1 MVKSN
6 KMSYDEL
13 KNYLFKTPCYKKGDI
28 IKHKKTNVSYVVDDF
43 VFDTNAQ
50 ELAVIYSPLSFKD
63 SKENEEYKV
72 IKFSRPYSETI
83 DGRFEIMKEGK

>member
-1 MVKSN
+1 MVKS

-43 VFDTNAQ
+43 VFDTNCARISSN
-50 ELAVIYSPLSFKD
+50 LFSIIFK
-63 SKENEEYKV
+63 KLK
-72 IKFSRPYSETI
+72 R
-83 DGRFEIMKEGK
+83 

>member
-1 MVKSN
+1 MVKS

-13 KNYLFKTPCYKKGDI
+13 KNYLLQTPYYKKGDI
-28 IKHKKTNVSYVVDDF
+28 IKHKKTNVSYVVDGF
-43 VFDTNAQ
+43 VFDTNTQ

>member
-1 MVKSN
+1 MVKS

-13 KNYLFKTPCYKKGDI
+13 KNYLLQTPCYKKGDI
-28 IKHKKTNVSYVVDDF
+28 IRHKKTNVSYVVDGF
-43 VFDTNAQ
+43 VFDTNTQ
-50 ELAVIYSPLSFKD
+50 ELAVIYSPLSLKN
-63 SKENEEYKV
+63 NEGYEV

>member
-1 MVKSN
+1 MVKS

-13 KNYLFKTPCYKKGDI
+13 KNYLLQTPCYKKGDI
-28 IKHKKTNVSYVVDDF
+28 IKHKKTNVSYIVNDF

-50 ELAVIYSPLSFKD
+50 ELAVIYSPLSFENL
-63 SKENEEYKV
+63 KENEAYKV
-72 IKFSRPYSETI
+72 IKVSRPYSETI